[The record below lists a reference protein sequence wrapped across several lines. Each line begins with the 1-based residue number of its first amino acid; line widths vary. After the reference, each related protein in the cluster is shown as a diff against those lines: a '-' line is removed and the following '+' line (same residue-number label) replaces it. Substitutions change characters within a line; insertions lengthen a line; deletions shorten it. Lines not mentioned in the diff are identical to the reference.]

1 MDNREKI
8 RQWIEEILTEEA
20 LAAYFLIDLHVSA
33 TGKVEVFLDGDAGI
47 DLAVC
52 RRISR
57 SLEERLDQAAILG
70 ESYTLEVSSPGVSR
84 PLRLARQYPQHLG
97 RTLLVNLLDDNRLE
111 GRLLAAT
118 PETLTLEISSGG
130 KGKKKVTEERSIPME
145 AVREALV
152 KISFK

>member
-1 MDNREKI
+1 MDNREQI

-33 TGKVEVFLDGDAGI
+33 TGKVEVFLDGDSGI

-57 SLEERLDQAAILG
+57 RLEERLDQAAILG

-84 PLRLARQYPQHLG
+84 PLRLARQYPQHQG
-97 RTLLVNLLDDNRLE
+97 RTLLLTFLDDSRLE
-111 GRLLAAT
+111 GRLVTAT
-118 PETLTLEISSGG
+118 PEAITLAVMTGD
-130 KGKKKVTEERSIPME
+130 KGRKKVPVERTIPLDT
-145 AVREALV
+145 VREALV